1 MLLTSDEHYIG
12 RLVDDA
18 RFQIITPAV
27 SARHC
32 KIYRKSI
39 ASEDA
44 EQQSEKNFS
53 VFLKD
58 SRLNFSVKDLRFI
71 DKF

>member
-1 MLLTSDEHYIG
+1 MLLTSNEHWIG

-18 RFQIITPAV
+18 PFQIGIPAV

-32 KIYRKSI
+32 KIYRKKI
-39 ASEDA
+39 ATGDT
-44 EQQSEKNFS
+44 EQQLASCS

-58 SRLNFSVKDLRFI
+58 TR
-71 DKF
+71 